1 MQVVNNYIAH
11 TDSKKRITLRKSK
24 FDYYEVK
31 EFENGC
37 LMLAP
42 KVLKNPG
49 NVSDKTLEVMDKSI
63 ANFKKGKVSAP
74 VDLSD
79 F

>member
-1 MQVVNNYIAH
+1 MQVINNDIAH

-24 FDYYEVK
+24 FKYYDVK
-31 EFENGC
+31 EYDNGC
-37 LMLAP
+37 LILEPRELVKPQGTSNNA
-42 KVLKNPG
+42 LK
-49 NVSDKTLEVMDKSI
+49 VMDDSI
-63 ANFKKGKVSAP
+63 ANYEKGKVSAP

>member
-24 FDYYEVK
+24 FKYYDVK
-31 EFENGC
+31 EYDNGC
-37 LMLAP
+37 LVLEPRELVKP
-42 KVLKNPG
+42 KD
-49 NVSDKTLEVMDKSI
+49 VSNKALEVMDESI
-63 ANFKKGKVSAP
+63 ANFEKGKVAAP

>member
-1 MQVVNNYIAH
+1 MEIINDYIAH

-24 FDYYEVK
+24 FDYYKVQ
-31 EFENGC
+31 EFENGYIV
-37 LMLAP
+37 LAP
-42 KVLKNPG
+42 KVLKNPAG
-49 NVSDKTLEVMDKSI
+49 VSDKTLEVMDKSI
-63 ANFKKGKVSAP
+63 ANLKKGEASAP